1 MTETMIGDYVALI
14 FLSIAGIG
22 IAMSIRNKKY
32 NVIARLKKAKDVT
45 TESGEVINTESV
57 KDDTQPKKSEDIDTV
72 IENLE
77 KELDE
82 KS

>member
-14 FLSIAGIG
+14 FLSLAGIG

-32 NVIARLKKAKDVT
+32 NIVQRLKKKSVK
-45 TESGEVINTESV
+45 TESGEVIDTE
-57 KDDTQPKKSEDIDTV
+57 PKKTEEPKKQSENIDEV
-72 IENLE
+72 IKNLE

-82 KS
+82 NS

>member
-14 FLSIAGIG
+14 FLSLAGIG

-32 NVIARLKKAKDVT
+32 NIVQRLKKKSVT
-45 TESGEVINTESV
+45 TESGEVINTE
-57 KDDTQPKKSEDIDTV
+57 PKKTEEPKKQSEDIDEV
-72 IENLE
+72 IKNLE

-82 KS
+82 NS

>member
-1 MTETMIGDYVALI
+1 MIGDYVALI

>member
-1 MTETMIGDYVALI
+1 MIGDYVALI

-32 NVIARLKKAKDVT
+32 NVIQRLRKKSVT
-45 TESGEVINTESV
+45 TESGEVINTEP
-57 KDDTQPKKSEDIDTV
+57 KKTEELKKSEDIDDV
-72 IENLE
+72 IKNLE

-82 KS
+82 NS

>member
-14 FLSIAGIG
+14 FLSLAGIG

-32 NVIARLKKAKDVT
+32 NIVQRLKKKSVK
-45 TESGEVINTESV
+45 TESGEVIDTE
-57 KDDTQPKKSEDIDTV
+57 PKKAEEPKKQSENIDEV
-72 IENLE
+72 IKNLE

-82 KS
+82 NS

>member
-1 MTETMIGDYVALI
+1 MTETTMIGDYVALI

-32 NVIARLKKAKDVT
+32 NVIQRLRKKSIT
-45 TESGEVINTESV
+45 TESGEVIDAEPKTEV
-57 KDDTQPKKSEDIDTV
+57 KKQSEDIDTV
-72 IENLE
+72 IKNLE